1 MGRTGERGAQEA
13 GQLAAGGVGATER
26 GRVVGV
32 WESIQGEGILGGKY
46 EVEVGSQNALF
57 TGMRKEAWL
66 ARDPGGDRVMEGV
79 PINGGEG
86 GTIG

>member
-46 EVEVGSQNALF
+46 EVEVG
-57 TGMRKEAWL
+57 
-66 ARDPGGDRVMEGV
+66 
-79 PINGGEG
+79 
-86 GTIG
+86 

>member
-1 MGRTGERGAQEA
+1 M
-13 GQLAAGGVGATER
+13 
-26 GRVVGV
+26 GV

-46 EVEVGSQNALF
+46 NVEVGSQNAMF

-66 ARDPGGDRVMEGV
+66 ARDLGGDRVMEGV

-86 GTIG
+86 GSIG